1 LRGSFA
7 AGRLAIRSWNREAL
21 VDVSPPVS
29 RGVVLGT
36 ALSALLLALAPALA
50 SATSIAGPNGKIVFA
65 SGRGNTDVPSPA
77 DNDDTKAKIWVAD
90 YPGGTP
96 VQLTTEPKGV
106 QHRHP
111 NWSPDHSKVVYAAGV
126 AFNQPNQEYALWIY
140 DLRTKTSSLFVPTA
154 KFQDRPTWSPDGT
167 RIAYGSEGDLWTK
180 EVAPPFAVTRITE
193 TAGITEERPVWSPD
207 GNTLYYNR
215 KETGKT
221 RDIYAKS
228 PVTLQGAETGVVIG
242 AEEDWQP
249 AVSPD
254 GKRLCFLR
262 GAQDESANLWTVN
275 VDGNGLTS
283 FANTSTGELNCV
295 WSPDGTR
302 ILYTL
307 GAFSVGDLVSR
318 NINAGAFQ
326 SESAFNVPK
335 HFDGNADWA
344 TNFPPRC
351 DAKSAEAPVNG
362 FATVA
367 LSCTDPDHGFGAE
380 PPTPEALDPQAL
392 EIASPPSHGTLGGL
406 STSTGKIVYTPN
418 KDFRGTDSFT
428 YTGSD
433 EVSNAPPAT
442 VTIHVSSSGGGGP
455 AGDTTP
461 PTVSGIGISNR
472 RWRAG
477 TKAASISRTP
487 VGTTI
492 SFKLSEAARATLT
505 FKRKKGGKRA
515 GSIAVAAKRGKNKV
529 RFQGLLSKTKRLGPG
544 SYRLV
549 VSARDAAGNQSKPKR
564 GPNFTIVTK

>member
-65 SGRGNTDVPSPA
+65 SGRASSGIPA
-77 DNDDTKAKIWVAD
+77 PAADDGDARIWVAD
-90 YPGGTP
+90 YPSGAP
-96 VQLTTEPKGV
+96 VQVTTLPAGM

-111 NWSPDHSKVVYAAGV
+111 NWSPDHTRIVYAAG
-126 AFNQPNQEYALWIY
+126 AKFSGEYAIWIV
-140 DLRTKTSSLFVPTA
+140 DLRTGEQTEFATKAPM
-154 KFQDRPTWSPDGT
+154 QDRPTWSPDGKE
-167 RIAYGSEGDLWTK
+167 IAYGSGGDLYMK
-180 EVAPPFAVTRITE
+180 EVSPQHTLVQLTSTPGVI
-193 TAGITEERPVWSPD
+193 EERPVWSPD

-215 KETGKT
+215 KAGAESK
-221 RDIYAKS
+221 DLYSKS
-228 PVTLQGAETGVVIG
+228 PVTPAGAEVPVLTGP
-242 AEEDWQP
+242 EEDWQP

-262 GAQDESANLWTVN
+262 GPQSEGADLWTVN
-275 VDGNGLTS
+275 VNGTGPAK
-283 FANTSTGELNCV
+283 FAATAEGELNCV
-295 WSPDGTR
+295 WSPDGTT
-302 ILYTL
+302 ILYSR
-307 GAFSVGDLVSR
+307 GAFGAGELATRD
-318 NINAGAFQ
+318 INGGSFSLLAGM
-326 SESAFNVPK
+326 NVAS

-492 SFKLSEAARATLT
+492 SFKLSEAARATIT